1 MSGVR
6 STFVVNDIIN
16 VIVVIFFV
24 TVDVS
29 FKYFVQVCR
38 GTRSAVETLRQ
49 LGFVPTNAEEAR
61 HSHQLPSSTWKKY
74 PCFAYLTKIAAA

>member
-16 VIVVIFFV
+16 VIVVIFLFVV

-29 FKYFVQVCR
+29 FNYLLQVCG

-49 LGFVPTNAEEAR
+49 LGSVPTNAEEAC
-61 HSHQLPSSTWKKY
+61 HSHQLPS
-74 PCFAYLTKIAAA
+74 ID

>member
-1 MSGVR
+1 MSEVR

-16 VIVVIFFV
+16 VIVVIFLFVV

-29 FKYFVQVCR
+29 FNYLLQVCG

-49 LGFVPTNAEEAR
+49 LCSVPTNAEEAR
-61 HSHQLPSSTWKKY
+61 HSHQLPSSD
-74 PCFAYLTKIAAA
+74 